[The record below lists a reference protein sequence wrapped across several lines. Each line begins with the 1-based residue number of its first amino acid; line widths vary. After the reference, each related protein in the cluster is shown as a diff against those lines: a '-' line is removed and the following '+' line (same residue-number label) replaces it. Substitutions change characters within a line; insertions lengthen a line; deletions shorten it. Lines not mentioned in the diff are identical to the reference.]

1 MMTLISRVQSS
12 IIEKYFTSLTFFV
25 IAFFTLDAN
34 SFINSFYI
42 LCPK

>member
-12 IIEKYFTSLTFFV
+12 IIEKYFTLTFFV